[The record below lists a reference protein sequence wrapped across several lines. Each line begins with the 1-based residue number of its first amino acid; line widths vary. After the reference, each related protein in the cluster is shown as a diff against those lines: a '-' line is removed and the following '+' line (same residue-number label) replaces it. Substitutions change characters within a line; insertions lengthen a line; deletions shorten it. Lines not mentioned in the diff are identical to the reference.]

1 MVYNGSMSR
10 VNIWKPT
17 FLKVLQATCNV
28 TEAASRAGV
37 SRARVYKLR
46 ETSTKFRAQWKESE
60 AIATDILA
68 MEVRRR
74 AMTGVKEPVYYLGK
88 VVGHIQKPSDT
99 LAIFLLKAHRPE
111 MYRDNF
117 SIDHKGAVDVNLKTD
132 EDALLAKLTAMG
144 DAASKDESEH
154 GG

>member
-1 MVYNGSMSR
+1 MVYNGTMSR

-46 ETSTKFRAQWKESE
+46 ETSTKFKKEFDE
-60 AIATDILA
+60 AVDIAVDALA
-68 MEVRRR
+68 MEMRKH
-74 AMTGVKEPVYYLGK
+74 ALGEGK
-88 VVGHIQKPSDT
+88 REFNVTAG
-99 LAIFLLKAHRPE
+99 IFLLKAHRPE

-117 SIDHKGAVDVNLKTD
+117 SIDHKGAVDVNLKAD
-132 EDALLAKLTAMG
+132 EDTLLAKLTAMG
-144 DAASKDESEH
+144 DAASKDAP
-154 GG
+154 